1 MSRIGKLPIEI
12 PLETTAVVEK
22 GLIKV
27 TGSKG
32 ELSMTINQKIIV
44 NISENKI
51 ILLKK
56 VNDRES
62 ASLYGLTRTMIANMI
77 KGVNEGFKKEL
88 EFNGIGYRASVSE
101 DTLTL
106 HLGYSHPI
114 NYQAPED
121 IQITTEK
128 NSIKVSGIDKQKVGQ
143 VAAEIRS
150 FKKPEPYKGKGI
162 KYADEV
168 IRRKAGK
175 TGAK

>member
-1 MSRIGKLPIEI
+1 
-12 PLETTAVVEK
+12 
-22 GLIKV
+22 
-27 TGSKG
+27 
-32 ELSMTINQKIIV
+32 MTINQKIIV

-56 VNDRES
+56 VNDREN

-88 EFNGIGYRASVSE
+88 EFNGIGYRASVSG

-121 IQITTEK
+121 IQITAEK
-128 NSIKVSGIDKQKVGQ
+128 NNIKVSGIDKQKVGQ

-175 TGAK
+175 TGTK